1 MKGKKSTTFVGKSS
15 NINTLMIKVIIE
27 LKTIAIILVNTDV
40 LNIAC
45 LI

>member
-15 NINTLMIKVIIE
+15 NINTLMINVIIG